1 MLEQII
7 NLDAME
13 QAVSLFGSFDENIKI
28 IEKEFDVEG
37 VNPNGMLK
45 AIAEKRNLVS
55 PEGRADTKRAA
66 SVFLHELRRGKYG
79 GLTLERPDETDTQN
93 MSE

>member
-1 MLEQII
+1 MRERTVHDIE
-7 NLDAME
+7 LDKVLDDVRAH
-13 QAVSLFGSFDENIKI
+13 SL
-28 IEKEFDVEG
+28 
-37 VNPNGMLK
+37 
-45 AIAEKRNLVS
+45 S